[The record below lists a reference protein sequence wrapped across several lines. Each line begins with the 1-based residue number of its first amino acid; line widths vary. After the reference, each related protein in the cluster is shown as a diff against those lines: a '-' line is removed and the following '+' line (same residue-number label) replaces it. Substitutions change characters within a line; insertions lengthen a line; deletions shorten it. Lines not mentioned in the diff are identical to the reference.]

1 MLKFRLPMKKIN
13 FITISTKTKTES
25 FTTISQSTRI
35 YQNILTE
42 NRKMLKITQFIIQ
55 TRMITKMKISFFWLK
70 KNIILSF

>member
-1 MLKFRLPMKKIN
+1 MLKFRLPIKKIN